1 MVRSCSLQEVSLLD
15 RMGSRGSLLGAASW
29 GAPAP
34 TILRGASPPSR
45 VCVIERDRK
54 YTRAST
60 VRSVGSIRQQ
70 FSVRGNIKMSL
81 HSVGFIKELAKHLG
95 VEGEVPPDVQ
105 FVEGGYL
112 FLASEGGEQT
122 LRDNFETQSLKFL
135 IPNERSELC
144 LTGGIDAPA
153 VAKPLISDTT
163 LERYVASGVGVASS
177 LCTIA
182 GVLIGRYWKK
192 PTHRFFLYYS
202 LAAVLLCAFKLSEDV
217 TCSNSN
223 FSPLVYQSNVCVV
236 CYLDGILV
244 LLVCWISAH
253 LLLVGVF
260 QLVRLRGWKVEVIAM
275 ATVLILPL
283 ACAWKPIY
291 MATAPQA
298 KRTYMQG
305 CRLPATGDPYVDA
318 TVAWVEFLLRVVASF
333 AAGVTFAKLVAGS
346 CQKDGLYHRTYSKT
360 FKTLLP
366 LFVFLLVANLAGFC
380 RFALSVVVAVTKSC
394 PRPRRCHAGPDSAHL
409 RLTSRVLPLLCMQ
422 GAKGFCVGERYSVTD
437 GACNSTTPERLA
449 AFLQSVFEL
458 SEIFACTNSNSTPE
472 LYQSNVCVVCYLDG
486 ILVLL
491 VCWISAY
498 LLLVGVFQLVRLRG
512 WKVEAIAMATVLI
525 LPLACAWKPIYMVTA
540 PKAGQT
546 YGCRLPVAGGSA
558 VYVSM
563 ASVECLLLVVASFAA
578 GVTFAKLV
586 AGVVPEWRVV
596 PPLVLESFQDPPAP
610 LCFPAHRKF
619 GGLLALCLL
628 RRGGCE
634 EELPRPRRCHA
645 GPVSAHLRLASRVLP
660 VSRMQDPMR
669 GRGVCIRFTYEYRYE
684 RFRYYDSHRQ

>member
-1 MVRSCSLQEVSLLD
+1 M
-15 RMGSRGSLLGAASW
+15 
-29 GAPAP
+29 
-34 TILRGASPPSR
+34 
-45 VCVIERDRK
+45 
-54 YTRAST
+54 
-60 VRSVGSIRQQ
+60 
-70 FSVRGNIKMSL
+70 
-81 HSVGFIKELAKHLG
+81 
-95 VEGEVPPDVQ
+95 
-105 FVEGGYL
+105 
-112 FLASEGGEQT
+112 
-122 LRDNFETQSLKFL
+122 
-135 IPNERSELC
+135 
-144 LTGGIDAPA
+144 
-153 VAKPLISDTT
+153 
-163 LERYVASGVGVASS
+163 ASS

-394 PRPRRCHAGPDSAHL
+394 PAPVDATRDLIP
-409 RLTSRVLPLLCMQ
+409 LTFVSLP
-422 GAKGFCVGERYSVTD
+422 
-437 GACNSTTPERLA
+437 
-449 AFLQSVFEL
+449 
-458 SEIFACTNSNSTPE
+458 
-472 LYQSNVCVVCYLDG
+472 VCYLFF
-486 ILVLL
+486 
-491 VCWISAY
+491 VCR
-498 LLLVGVFQLVRLRG
+498 VR
-512 WKVEAIAMATVLI
+512 K
-525 LPLACAWKPIYMVTA
+525 
-540 PKAGQT
+540 
-546 YGCRLPVAGGSA
+546 GS
-558 VYVSM
+558 VS
-563 ASVECLLLVVASFAA
+563 
-578 GVTFAKLV
+578 
-586 AGVVPEWRVV
+586 
-596 PPLVLESFQDPPAP
+596 ESD
-610 LCFPAHRKF
+610 
-619 GGLLALCLL
+619 
-628 RRGGCE
+628 
-634 EELPRPRRCHA
+634 
-645 GPVSAHLRLASRVLP
+645 VSIGA
-660 VSRMQDPMR
+660 VSRN
-669 GRGVCIRFTYEYRYE
+669 
-684 RFRYYDSHRQ
+684 